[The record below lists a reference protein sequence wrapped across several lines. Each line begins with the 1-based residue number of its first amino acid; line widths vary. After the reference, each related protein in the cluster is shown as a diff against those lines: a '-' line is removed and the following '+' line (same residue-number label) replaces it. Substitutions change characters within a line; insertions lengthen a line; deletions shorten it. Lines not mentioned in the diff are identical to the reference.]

1 MRSVVQDIITNH
13 DDYRLI
19 PDKETDLVWQGCPVN
34 YNLTRGGN
42 NPSCVYVSGKRT
54 FTITEAMM
62 HYESVITPEMKAE
75 GWRIPS
81 IKELGSIVQE
91 RCNIGVF
98 NVSLFP
104 QKGMNNHYFIAHR

>member
-1 MRSVVQDIITNH
+1 
-13 DDYRLI
+13 
-19 PDKETDLVWQGCPVN
+19 
-34 YNLTRGGN
+34 
-42 NPSCVYVSGKRT
+42 
-54 FTITEAMM
+54 MM
-62 HYESVITPEMKAE
+62 YYESVITPERKAE

-104 QKGMNNHYFIAHR
+104 QKGMNDPYFISSSVTPYSFQDWNESPQGYVLRWDKSRVRTLINSQGYAGYL